1 MLNIFTIYI
10 NLRILKTRIFWLK
23 NYLISILKIFFFI
36 TVLSSQIANADEN
49 LKFERIDDLNG
60 LSSVFVSNI
69 VQDKEGY
76 MWFATS
82 DGLNRYDGYNVKQ
95 YKNRLNGELYF
106 ISNVFDCIE
115 TASDGKLWLGTKYN
129 GIQIFDP
136 KTEQVININ
145 KDTINDLFIN
155 DNQIQD
161 ILCDSKGRIW
171 IATYHGVSRYNPDTK
186 NIKIYYEDI
195 NNPEIAPLGNV
206 TTIYEDSQGKIFFG
220 TWENGMYIYNEETDS
235 FTHVLLK
242 QNVFKQTNPVRVW
255 CFLEDKNGNLWIGT
269 WDNGLLKTRIS
280 NNSIEY
286 LDHYYFG
293 SQNKAKN
300 LSNNIIFSL
309 EQTPDNSIW
318 IGTADGLNII
328 KNPDEENSL
337 ILTYKESSSTETPSN
352 SEIYDLKQDV
362 SGSIWL
368 ATMGGGVNKVDLK
381 RYRFELFNIFGTNSS
396 PTSQVVHCIYPLN
409 DNELLLG
416 IRALGIGLYN
426 IENKTYKGFNELPM
440 FNGFP
445 YNLTDLNSVFCILK
459 DSRENLWIGTRYVG
473 LFKRDSK
480 SGKWDNIIPR
490 DFFSPV
496 APLSAP
502 ISVNCI
508 LEDNFHA
515 LWVGTSE
522 GLLKLVY
529 NNSKKAYDI
538 FTCYPEKEKPGTIGG
553 KNITSLLID
562 SEQILWVTTEDGG
575 ISKLTGKLNDNLPL
589 KFEIFNYSVKSR
601 LKLNS
606 NSINVIVEDQNN
618 RIWIGT
624 GTNGIIQFDRV
635 SNSFKYFTD
644 IIDLIGNTVYNLV
657 PDDYG
662 AIWATTNKGLVRL
675 AFNND
680 EINIQNF
687 TSEDG
692 LQSNIFNRGSS
703 YKDNLGR
710 IYIGGINGF
719 NRFNPIGFKPNNYIP
734 PVVITEIEINNKLV
748 EIDKIKDNVLTLLH
762 NENNFSVT
770 FSALSYSQAK
780 KNKFSHKLERFD
792 DNWIMSDY
800 NNRKAVYTNIPP
812 GKYRF
817 MVKAANNSW
826 IWNPEPIYLTV
837 IIKPSPFLTKL
848 AIVIYFLLFLGFLY
862 LIFWYRLR
870 NLKIQQALE
879 IEKIERVKNENINEF
894 KLRFFTNISHE
905 LLTPLSIISCGIE
918 EFNSNPTI
926 DKKNLHSI
934 SMNVNRLINLIK
946 QLLDF
951 RKIESGNI
959 KLNIEL
965 APIDEIFSKLKESYL
980 PLAKSK
986 NIEFYVIGEIGKE
999 IYCDIEKIETIL
1011 SNLVSNA
1018 FKYSENKGLVAIEY
1032 SVFESGEK
1040 EMLEIVVKD
1049 MGIGLKTKEIERIF
1063 ERFYQ
1068 VNSVTGRTFG
1078 AGIGLHIVKNLVDAH
1093 KGTIEVKSNGK
1104 GKGTVFTVRIPL
1116 EKELSEIT
1124 EREEKFSSRLINDFS
1139 VILDEDNENQETEN
1153 HGNSLSLNSN
1163 MRFSVL
1169 IVEDNNELRKLIS
1182 RHLSGEYEVFEA
1194 KNGTEGFDMA
1204 RKLHPDLIVAD
1215 VMMPEMNGFEMCTKL
1230 KQDINYSHIMI
1241 ILLTAKVTNDDR
1253 AEGYRAGADS
1263 YLTKPLDI
1271 KLLKARIESLKKQ
1284 RELIKE
1290 KYSNGIISESHP
1302 EELSPLNIDFMKQIV
1317 SSVMEE
1323 IDNPDFN
1330 VAMLI
1335 DKIHISHSTL
1345 YRKIHSIT
1353 GMSPNEFI
1361 RNIRIN
1367 EAAKLMN
1374 HKNVNI
1380 SEIATKVGFND
1391 HSYFTRSFK
1400 KKFNKTPKQFV
1411 SEK

>member
-1 MLNIFTIYI
+1 MNYPIIIKPFFLTRSYFLINLKSLCFIFTVFYY
-10 NLRILKTRIFWLK
+10 NST
-23 NYLISILKIFFFI
+23 
-36 TVLSSQIANADEN
+36 ANEN

-69 VQDKEGY
+69 TQDKDGY

-82 DGLNRYDGYNVKQ
+82 DGLNRYDGYNVKK

-106 ISNVFDCIE
+106 KSNVFDCIE
-115 TASDGKLWLGTKYN
+115 IASDGKLWLGTKYN
-129 GIQIFDP
+129 GIQIFDT
-136 KTEQVININ
+136 KTEQVTSID
-145 KDTINDLFIN
+145 KDTLNDLFIN

-161 ILCDSKGRIW
+161 LLCDSKGRIW
-171 IATYHGVSRYNPDTK
+171 IATYHGVSRYDPENKKIRTFKEDK
-186 NIKIYYEDI
+186 NK
-195 NNPEIAPLGNV
+195 PGIAPLGNV
-206 TTIYEDSQGKIFFG
+206 TSIYEDSQGKIYFG
-220 TWENGMYIYNEETDS
+220 TWENGMYIYDETNDS
-235 FTHVLLK
+235 FSHFLLK
-242 QNVFKQTNPVRVW
+242 QSVFNQANPVRIW
-255 CFLEDKNGNLWIGT
+255 CFLEDKNGNIWIGT

-286 LDHYYFG
+286 LDHFFVDT
-293 SQNKAKN
+293 QNPEKS

-309 EQTPDNSIW
+309 EQTPDKSIW

-328 KNPDEENSL
+328 KNPAEKNPVFF
-337 ILTYKESSSTETPSN
+337 TYLDGSTTEMPSN

-362 SGSIWL
+362 SGSMWL

-381 RYRFELFNIFGTNSS
+381 RYRFELFNNFGLNTT
-396 PTSQVVHCIYPLN
+396 PKSQVVHCIYPLN
-409 DNELLLG
+409 ENELLLG

-426 IENKTYKGFNELPM
+426 IKNKTYKGFNELPM
-440 FNGFP
+440 FAGFP
-445 YNLTDLNSVFCILK
+445 YNLNDLNSVFCMLK

-473 LFKRDSK
+473 LFKKDAK
-480 SGKWDNIIPR
+480 SGKWENIIPR
-490 DFFSPV
+490 SFFSPV
-496 APLSAP
+496 VPNSAP
-502 ISVNCI
+502 VSVNCI
-508 LEDNFHA
+508 LEDNYNC
-515 LWVGTSE
+515 LWVGTNE
-522 GLLKLVY
+522 GLIKLVY
-529 NNSKKAYDI
+529 NHSNNSYET
-538 FTCYPEKEKPGTIGG
+538 FTYFPENENPGSIGG
-553 KNITSLLID
+553 KNITSMLID
-562 SEQILWVTTEDGG
+562 SEQILWIATEDGG
-575 ISKLTGKLNDNLPL
+575 ISKLTSNLKELSPL
-589 KFEIFNYSVKSR
+589 KFEVFNNSIQSR

-606 NSINVIVEDQNN
+606 NSINIIIEDENK

-624 GTNGIIQFDRV
+624 GTNGIIQYDRTLH
-635 SNSFKYFTD
+635 SFKYYTD
-644 IIDLIGNTVYNLV
+644 ITELIGNTVYNLV

-675 AFNND
+675 VFDKD

-692 LQSNIFNRGSS
+692 LQSNIFNRGST
-703 YKDNLGR
+703 YKDNQGR
-710 IYIGGINGF
+710 IYLGGINGF
-719 NRFNPIGFKPNNYIP
+719 NRFNPIEFKPNIYIP
-734 PVVITEIEINNKLV
+734 PVVITEIEINNKQV
-748 EIDKIKDNVLTLLH
+748 EIDKIKDNVLILLH
-762 NENNFSVT
+762 NENNFSVS

-780 KNKFSHKLERFD
+780 KNKFSHKLEGFD

-812 GKYRF
+812 GKYTF
-817 MVKAANNSW
+817 AVKAANNSW
-826 IWNPEPIYLTV
+826 IWNSEPSRLTV
-837 IIKPSPFLTKL
+837 IVKPSPLLSKL
-848 AIVIYFLLFLGFLY
+848 AISVYILLFLGFLY
-862 LIFWYRLR
+862 LLFWYRLR

-918 EFNSNPTI
+918 EFNDNPNV
-926 DKKNLHSI
+926 DKKNLHSV
-934 SMNVNRLINLIK
+934 SMNVNRLITLIK

-951 RKIESGNI
+951 RKIESGNL

-965 APIDEIFSKLKESYL
+965 VSIDEVFIKLKESYL

-986 NIEFYVIGEIGKE
+986 NIKFYVIGKVGKD

-1018 FKYSENKGLVAIEY
+1018 FKYSEKNGLVTIEY
-1032 SVFESGEK
+1032 SVFETNEK

-1049 MGIGLKTKEIERIF
+1049 LGIGLKTKEIERIF

-1078 AGIGLHIVKNLVDAH
+1078 AGIGLHIVKNLVDVH

-1104 GKGTVFTVRIPL
+1104 GKGTVFTVIIPL
-1116 EKELSEIT
+1116 EKELNEII
-1124 EREEKFSSRLINDFS
+1124 EREDKFSSRLINDFS
-1139 VILDEDNENQETEN
+1139 VILDDEYDNTELSDFDNSVSPMGEN
-1153 HGNSLSLNSN
+1153 
-1163 MRFSVL
+1163 RFSVL

-1182 RHLSGEYEVFEA
+1182 RHLSAEYEVFEA
-1194 KNGTEGFDMA
+1194 ENGAEGFDLA
-1204 RKLHPDLIVAD
+1204 CKLHPDLIVAD
-1215 VMMPEMNGFEMCTKL
+1215 VMMPEMNGYEMCNKL
-1230 KQDINYSHIMI
+1230 KQNINYSHIMI
-1241 ILLTAKVTNDDR
+1241 ILLTAKVTNEDR
-1253 AEGYRAGADS
+1253 AEGYRVGADS

-1284 RELIKE
+1284 RDLIKA
-1290 KYSNGIISESHP
+1290 KYTSGISFESHP
-1302 EELSPLNIDFMKQIV
+1302 EELAPLNVEFMKQIV
-1317 SSVMEE
+1317 SSVME
-1323 IDNPDFN
+1323 DLSNPDFN
-1330 VAMLI
+1330 VTMLI

-1374 HKNVNI
+1374 HKSVNI
-1380 SEIATKVGFND
+1380 SEIAAKVGFND

-1411 SEK
+1411 SEQ